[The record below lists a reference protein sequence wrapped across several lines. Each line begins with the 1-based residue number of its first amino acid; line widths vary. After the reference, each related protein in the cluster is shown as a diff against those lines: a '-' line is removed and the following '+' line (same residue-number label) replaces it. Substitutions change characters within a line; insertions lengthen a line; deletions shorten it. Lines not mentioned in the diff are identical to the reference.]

1 VICWAREV
9 NVKFLLGICAGVVLT
24 GAAIVAY
31 FWFGYAPVA
40 VADKPMPFEAEIA
53 DRALDAHVAR
63 LAVQDSPLAVNEANL
78 VSGAYLYGMDCA
90 GCHGL
95 PGKPKGAMA
104 SAMYPPPPQF
114 FAGHSGHGGHP
125 LNETYWKV
133 SNGIRLTGMPAF
145 QGILSETQMWQVSQV
160 IGNANVLPDAAKAAL
175 ASADSDTSK

>member
-1 VICWAREV
+1 M
-9 NVKFLLGICAGVVLT
+9 KFLLGIVVGVILT
-24 GAAIVAY
+24 GAAILSY
-31 FWFGYAPVA
+31 FVLGYAPVA

-63 LAVQDSPLAVNEANL
+63 LAVADSPLAVNEANL

-114 FAGHSGHGGHP
+114 FAGHGEHSDHS
-125 LNETYWKV
+125 LDETYWKV
-133 SNGIRLTGMPAF
+133 ANGIRLTGMPAF
-145 QGILSETQMWQVSQV
+145 RGILSETELWQVSEV
-160 IGNANVLPDAAKAAL
+160 VAHESMLPDAAKAAL